1 MCASATAAEPWRSR
15 KYSSFWIRGPCLQ
28 FLARLRCMADVAVQ
42 ALADRRRL
50 TAGAGRGRS
59 RGVGCQARGLPVEIM
74 FRAAPDGRCALQK
87 PWRSPSRPG
96 ERLPSPSAT
105 ASGAPDRL
113 LCPFPVRHM
122 SVISRPAEHVTGNCD
137 GPWRR
142 LERVVDAGPA
152 GTPRSSVRYKR
163 MQHRS
168 VRTAGRQAKPGR
180 AHGRPC

>member
-1 MCASATAAEPWRSR
+1 VALYARLFGVLGSVGRAL
-15 KYSSFWIRGPCLQ
+15 SSYT
-28 FLARLRCMADVAVQ
+28 RLRCVADVAGQ

-50 TAGAGRGRS
+50 TAGAGLGRS
-59 RGVGCQARGLPVEIM
+59 RAVACQARGLPTEIM
-74 FRAAPDGRCALQK
+74 FRAAPDGRCALQQ

-96 ERLPSPSAT
+96 ERLLSPPAT
-105 ASGAPDRL
+105 ASGAPNRL

-122 SVISRPAEHVTGNCD
+122 SVISRPVERVTGNCD

-152 GTPRSSVRYKR
+152 GTPRRSVRYKR

-168 VRTAGRQAKPGR
+168 VRTAGRQAKTWR
-180 AHGRPC
+180 ASSHPC